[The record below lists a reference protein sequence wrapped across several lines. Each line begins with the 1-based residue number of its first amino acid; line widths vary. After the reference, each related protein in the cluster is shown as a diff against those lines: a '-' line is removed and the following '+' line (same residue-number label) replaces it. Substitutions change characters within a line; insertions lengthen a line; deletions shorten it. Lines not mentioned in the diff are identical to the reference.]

1 MDKNRAPVGSTP
13 VSRRQ
18 FTTASA
24 TTAALAALAPTS
36 AVAAPAEPSAAPQ
49 RPRSTADWDTC
60 LAVARALLLV
70 DDHDRPLAPTY
81 RKILESGLPRAK
93 TKTAKKILVI
103 GAGPAGLVAAWLLKR
118 AGHHVT
124 LVEANGNRVGGRIKT
139 FRTGGHEHAAQA
151 FADPAQYAEAGAMRI
166 PGSHPLVMSLIDQLG
181 VKRRPFH
188 LVDVDGEGKPVN
200 NAWLH
205 VNGMRMRR
213 SEYAKAPRRINR
225 SFGVPREYW
234 DTPSSTILRRALD
247 PVRDEFSTVGPDGKR
262 VDKPMPERVKGWAR
276 VVQKY
281 GDWSMYRF
289 LTEQAGFD
297 ERTLDLVGTL
307 ENLTSRLPLS
317 FIHSFISQSLISPDT

>member
-1 MDKNRAPVGSTP
+1 MDNHRASVGSTP

-18 FTTASA
+18 FTAASA

-36 AVAAPAEPSAAPQ
+36 AAAAPAAAPH

-60 LAVARALLLV
+60 LDVARALLLV
-70 DDHDRPLAPTY
+70 DDHDQPLAPAY
-81 RKILESGLPRAK
+81 RQILDSGLPRAK
-93 TKTAKKILVI
+93 TKTAKKVLVI

-166 PGSHPLVMSLIDQLG
+166 PGSHPLVMSLIGQLG
-181 VKRRPFH
+181 VEHRPFH

-205 VNGMRMRR
+205 VNGVRVRR
-213 SEYAKAPRRINR
+213 SEYARAPRRINR

-234 DTPSSTILRRALD
+234 DTPRPHGLMPCGRGCSVQITL
-247 PVRDEFSTVGPDGKR
+247 PTV
-262 VDKPMPERVKGWAR
+262 V
-276 VVQKY
+276 
-281 GDWSMYRF
+281 
-289 LTEQAGFD
+289 
-297 ERTLDLVGTL
+297 
-307 ENLTSRLPLS
+307 
-317 FIHSFISQSLISPDT
+317 